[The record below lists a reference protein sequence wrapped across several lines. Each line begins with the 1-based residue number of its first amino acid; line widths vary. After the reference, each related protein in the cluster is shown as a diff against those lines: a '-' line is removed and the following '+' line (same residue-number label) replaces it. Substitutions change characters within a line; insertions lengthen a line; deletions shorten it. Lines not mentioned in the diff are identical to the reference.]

1 MAPVRLKTWVPR
13 NTKPTW
19 DWKAKNSA
27 ELGHFTVPFA
37 TKEYMQNIVGQIL
50 KDLEVREWNDWTR
63 EDLRQKTIEE
73 RNARKSSLAEASSPA
88 RMAYRSETRTAC
100 LCTFYPPTFPF
111 RKNELHGGHHDSAS
125 FDSFAID
132 GESTSKANEWAVGE
146 KGKGF
151 ILATQYLAEYIAKSE
166 EGKYSPLLGI
176 SFRVGEQIGELKWK
190 KSRKVGSEDSLRV
203 ILDDLTTREVGDY
216 LEHRYRLDID
226 DAFDGGDPDEYDRT
240 METAKMR
247 EKAAKILGQAAK
259 CRSKLGLDGPNGTS
273 VVRSDEAC
281 ITIIG
286 IAAHHAD
293 PEYLF
298 SRIFGVIPP
307 SSRWRSANGLI
318 EFFLHDGKSPRF
330 YHRDQHVPH
339 GLHLNKLSVNYH
351 GDLSLSSERIMVLN
365 DRVRNSR
372 YRSAMCAAIHLAF
385 RTLPD
390 LGRILVPPNRESAEE
405 YRAAFEKVWRQKIST
420 SLEFHPRTSLEKN
433 LLLFS
438 QLSLEPVIVTPRV
451 LDILHRS
458 GAYMP
463 VSEYARKRLLESCSI
478 PDFGGLDRIR
488 ATLQKLLPSVPSEN
502 ISVRQYDNLYPS
514 VVWDDKH
521 NLFALARPKPCEDHP
536 AEECLCWVG
545 PALHDIAKEYKG
557 NEISLRKLWRAF
569 AVEMG
574 GDTTIKRAP
583 SLTSMDTLGGSG
595 SHSNISTQFSV
606 TSRSPGFLFLHRH
619 CVPPLVPMDELA
631 ALLAHI
637 PEAFLSL
644 YKEKSFPVGFRTKN
658 PAFFVGTDWVD
669 LGDLQ
674 TWLGGQDQF
683 RHYLVGPVACV

>member
-1 MAPVRLKTWVPR
+1 MIVAPLYILNLT
-13 NTKPTW
+13 
-19 DWKAKNSA
+19 
-27 ELGHFTVPFA
+27 FT
-37 TKEYMQNIVGQIL
+37 
-50 KDLEVREWNDWTR
+50 
-63 EDLRQKTIEE
+63 
-73 RNARKSSLAEASSPA
+73 S
-88 RMAYRSETRTAC
+88 
-100 LCTFYPPTFPF
+100 
-111 RKNELHGGHHDSAS
+111 
-125 FDSFAID
+125 
-132 GESTSKANEWAVGE
+132 
-146 KGKGF
+146 
-151 ILATQYLAEYIAKSE
+151 
-166 EGKYSPLLGI
+166 
-176 SFRVGEQIGELKWK
+176 
-190 KSRKVGSEDSLRV
+190 
-203 ILDDLTTREVGDY
+203 
-216 LEHRYRLDID
+216 DID

-259 CRSKLGLDGPNGTS
+259 RRSKLGLDGPNGTS
-273 VVRSDEAC
+273 VVRSDEVC

-293 PEYLF
+293 PEYIF
-298 SRIFGVIPP
+298 SGIFGVIPP
-307 SSRWRSANGLI
+307 SSRWRSANSLI

-390 LGRILVPPNRESAEE
+390 LAVELADDILTDDHSDGLAGILVPPNRESAEE

-451 LDILHRS
+451 LEILHRS

-583 SLTSMDTLGGSG
+583 SLTSMDT
-595 SHSNISTQFSV
+595 
-606 TSRSPGFLFLHRH
+606 
-619 CVPPLVPMDELA
+619 C
-631 ALLAHI
+631 ALLFNSI
-637 PEAFLSL
+637 LSL
-644 YKEKSFPVGFRTKN
+644 
-658 PAFFVGTDWVD
+658 
-669 LGDLQ
+669 
-674 TWLGGQDQF
+674 
-683 RHYLVGPVACV
+683 

>member
-1 MAPVRLKTWVPR
+1 
-13 NTKPTW
+13 
-19 DWKAKNSA
+19 
-27 ELGHFTVPFA
+27 
-37 TKEYMQNIVGQIL
+37 
-50 KDLEVREWNDWTR
+50 
-63 EDLRQKTIEE
+63 
-73 RNARKSSLAEASSPA
+73 
-88 RMAYRSETRTAC
+88 
-100 LCTFYPPTFPF
+100 
-111 RKNELHGGHHDSAS
+111 
-125 FDSFAID
+125 
-132 GESTSKANEWAVGE
+132 
-146 KGKGF
+146 
-151 ILATQYLAEYIAKSE
+151 
-166 EGKYSPLLGI
+166 
-176 SFRVGEQIGELKWK
+176 
-190 KSRKVGSEDSLRV
+190 
-203 ILDDLTTREVGDY
+203 
-216 LEHRYRLDID
+216 
-226 DAFDGGDPDEYDRT
+226 

-259 CRSKLGLDGPNGTS
+259 RRSKLGLDGPNGTS
-273 VVRSDEAC
+273 VVRSDEVC

-293 PEYLF
+293 PEYIF
-298 SRIFGVIPP
+298 SGIFGVIPP
-307 SSRWRSANGLI
+307 SSRWRSANSLI

-390 LGRILVPPNRESAEE
+390 LAVELADDILTDDHSDGLAGILVPPNRESAEE

-451 LDILHRS
+451 LEILHRS

-463 VSEYARKRLLESCSI
+463 VSEYARKRLFESCSI

-583 SLTSMDTLGGSG
+583 SLTSMDT
-595 SHSNISTQFSV
+595 
-606 TSRSPGFLFLHRH
+606 
-619 CVPPLVPMDELA
+619 C
-631 ALLAHI
+631 ALLFNSI
-637 PEAFLSL
+637 LSL
-644 YKEKSFPVGFRTKN
+644 
-658 PAFFVGTDWVD
+658 
-669 LGDLQ
+669 
-674 TWLGGQDQF
+674 
-683 RHYLVGPVACV
+683 

>member
-1 MAPVRLKTWVPR
+1 K
-13 NTKPTW
+13 
-19 DWKAKNSA
+19 
-27 ELGHFTVPFA
+27 
-37 TKEYMQNIVGQIL
+37 NIVGQIL
-50 KDLEVREWNDWTR
+50 KDLEIREWNDWTR
-63 EDLRQKTIEE
+63 EDLRVRPQKTIEE
-73 RNARKSSLAEASSPA
+73 RNARKSSLAEAYPGLLTGPHGVSLRNQNCLPLYILSANISVPQKTNFMAAIVLWSTGSS
-88 RMAYRSETRTAC
+88 
-100 LCTFYPPTFPF
+100 
-111 RKNELHGGHHDSAS
+111 RKAVSFFNNHLDDSAS

-240 METAKMR
+240 MEKAKMR
-247 EKAAKILGQAAK
+247 EKAAKILGQAVK
-259 CRSKLGLDGPNGTS
+259 RRSKLGLDGPNGTS
-273 VVRSDEAC
+273 VVRSDEVC

-293 PEYLF
+293 PEYIF
-298 SRIFGVIPP
+298 SGIFGVIPP
-307 SSRWRSANGLI
+307 SSRWRSANSLI

-390 LGRILVPPNRESAEE
+390 LAVELADDILTDDHSDGLAGILVPPNRESAEE

-451 LDILHRS
+451 LEILHRS

-463 VSEYARKRLLESCSI
+463 ASEYARKRLLESCSI

-545 PALHDIAKEYKG
+545 PALHDITKVTKEYKG

-574 GDTTIKRAP
+574 GDTTIKR
-583 SLTSMDTLGGSG
+583 TSGCTAKF
-595 SHSNISTQFSV
+595 T
-606 TSRSPGFLFLHRH
+606 
-619 CVPPLVPMDELA
+619 
-631 ALLAHI
+631 
-637 PEAFLSL
+637 
-644 YKEKSFPVGFRTKN
+644 
-658 PAFFVGTDWVD
+658 
-669 LGDLQ
+669 
-674 TWLGGQDQF
+674 
-683 RHYLVGPVACV
+683 